1 MGLVGSVSVSLDA
14 SCRFHPQ
21 LYDGGMCN
29 RYAPPRPEDVTR
41 RWLPRQAVVNF
52 PPGPIFPRA
61 RGPFIRADRQSA
73 EPQRELVVGQWALVP
88 WFAKSATLPY
98 STNNARYEELSAKA
112 SYKQPWARGQRCI
125 IPADWF
131 DEPCWETG
139 RNVWWRFRRA
149 DGDPWGLAG
158 LWSTWIDRATGEV
171 VESYTM
177 LTLNADHHPLMSR
190 MHKPDPK
197 LAADAQDK
205 RSVVPIEPEDMDTWL
220 FGSQEQARDLVR
232 LAPTEVFA
240 AGPADTL

>member
-1 MGLVGSVSVSLDA
+1 
-14 SCRFHPQ
+14 
-21 LYDGGMCN
+21 MCN

-52 PPGPIFPRA
+52 PPGPVFPRA

-205 RSVVPIEPEDMDTWL
+205 RSVVPIEPEDVDTWL
-220 FGSQEQARDLVR
+220 FGTQDQARDLVR

-240 AGPADTL
+240 AGPADTV